1 MVMADAQT
9 VIDWPAWAMISSWLG
24 AVVDNLKEGGCLSK
38 ETANAMRKDL
48 IEGITL
54 ITEAVSDDNTAK
66 LNMGK
71 DIVVSAMKRIN
82 KAVNDCDKG
91 GGEA

>member
-1 MVMADAQT
+1 MADTQT
-9 VIDWPAWAMISSWLG
+9 VTDWPAWAMISSWLG
-24 AVVDNLKEGGCLSK
+24 AVVDNLREEGCLSK

-48 IEGITL
+48 IEGVTL
-54 ITEAVSDDNTAK
+54 ITEAVSDGNTAK

-82 KAVNDCDKG
+82 KAVNDCNE
-91 GGEA
+91 GGEKA

>member
-1 MVMADAQT
+1 VAD
-9 VIDWPAWAMISSWLG
+9 IDWPAWAMMASWLG
-24 AVVDNLKEGGCLSK
+24 AVVDNLKEEGCLSK

-54 ITEAVSDDNTAK
+54 ITEAVSDGNTAK

-71 DIVVSAMKRIN
+71 DIVVSTMRQIN

>member
-1 MVMADAQT
+1 MADAQAVT
-9 VIDWPAWAMISSWLG
+9 DWPAWAMISSWLG
-24 AVVDNLKEGGCLSK
+24 AVVDNLREEGCLSK

-54 ITEAVSDDNTAK
+54 ITEAVGDGNTAK

-71 DIVVSAMKRIN
+71 DIVVSTMKRIN
-82 KAVNDCDKG
+82 KAVNDCDE
-91 GGEA
+91 GGEKA

>member
-1 MVMADAQT
+1 MAD
-9 VIDWPAWAMISSWLG
+9 IDWPAWAMMASWLG
-24 AVVDNLKEGGCLSK
+24 AVVDNLKEEGCLSK

-71 DIVVSAMKRIN
+71 DIVVSTMRQIN

>member
-1 MVMADAQT
+1 MAVA

-24 AVVDNLKEGGCLSK
+24 AVVDNLREEGCLSK

-48 IEGITL
+48 IEGVTL
-54 ITEAVSDDNTAK
+54 ITEAVGDGNTAK

-71 DIVVSAMKRIN
+71 DIVVNAMKQIN

>member
-1 MVMADAQT
+1 MVMTDAQT
-9 VIDWPAWAMISSWLG
+9 ITDWPAWAMISSWLG
-24 AVVDNLKEGGCLSK
+24 AVVDNLREEGCLSK

-48 IEGITL
+48 IEGVTL
-54 ITEAVSDDNTAK
+54 ITEAVSDGNTAK

-82 KAVNDCDKG
+82 KAVNDCNEG
-91 GGEA
+91 GDNA

>member
-1 MVMADAQT
+1 MADAQT
-9 VIDWPAWAMISSWLG
+9 VTDWPAWAMISSWLG
-24 AVVDNLKEGGCLSK
+24 AVVDNLRGEGCLSK

-54 ITEAVSDDNTAK
+54 ITEAVGDGNTAK

-71 DIVVSAMKRIN
+71 DIVVSTMKRIN
-82 KAVNDCDKG
+82 KAVNDCNEG

>member
-1 MVMADAQT
+1 VADAQT
-9 VIDWPAWAMISSWLG
+9 VTDWPAWAMISSWLG
-24 AVVDNLKEGGCLSK
+24 AVVDNLREEGCLSK

-48 IEGITL
+48 IEGVTL
-54 ITEAVSDDNTAK
+54 ITEAVGDDNTAK

-82 KAVNDCDKG
+82 KVVNDCDKG
-91 GGEA
+91 GEKA